1 MAETPKHA
9 APPESS
15 PELELPEQI
24 ANRRASRSRIAAL
37 GRALY
42 PNRWDPTH
50 LVSDVVAKWSSLD
63 AAALDAIPAADRFV
77 RVPGRILAIRK
88 MGKAIFLDL
97 SDGLR
102 RVQAYLKKDALRP
115 GDWELLEQ
123 LDLGDHVGISG
134 SVFRTRTG
142 ELSVR
147 AGSLDFLSKSLRP
160 LPDKWHGL
168 TDVERKYRQRYVDLV
183 VSPETRR
190 TFEIRAKI
198 VGFIRRFF
206 DARGYV
212 EVETPMMQT
221 LAGGAAARPF
231 VTHHHALDLE
241 LFLRIAPELYL
252 KRLVVGGFPKV
263 YEINRNF
270 RNEGISTH
278 HNPEF
283 TMLEFYTAY
292 ADARDQ
298 MALTEELLTGAAQ
311 EILGT
316 TELEWGDETI
326 SLKAPFRRISMVDAI
341 LENIPAAEEERK
353 KEEKI
358 SASKG
363 DGRGED
369 SPKEDRGISSNG
381 PEQDGAPGARLT
393 AAHLRDI
400 HLLRKTAERYG
411 VESVERFGDSKG
423 KLLAEIFSA
432 VAERRLLQPTYI
444 VDYPAEISPLSKTKP
459 DDPNT
464 ADRFELFIGRMEIA
478 NGFCELNDPDEQ
490 AEKFRAQTAERGKGD
505 EEAMRYDEDYV
516 EALSYGMPPTAGEG
530 VGIDR
535 LAMLFTNSPSIRD
548 VILFPLMRPK

>member
-1 MAETPKHA
+1 MAETPKDA
-9 APPESS
+9 APPE
-15 PELELPEQI
+15 PPRGPELPEQI
-24 ANRRASRSRIAAL
+24 ANRRASRARIAAL

-50 LVSDVVAKWSSLD
+50 LVSDVVANWSSRD
-63 AAALDAIPAADRFV
+63 AAALDATPEADRTV

-97 SDGLR
+97 SDGVR
-102 RVQAYLKKDALRP
+102 RVQAYMKKDALRP

-123 LDLGDHVGISG
+123 LDLGDHVGVAG
-134 SVFRTRTG
+134 SVFRTRMG

-147 AGSLDFLSKSLRP
+147 VGSLDFLSKSLRP

-183 VSPETRR
+183 VSPETRK

-206 DARGYV
+206 DSRGFV

-231 VTHHHALDLE
+231 VTHHHALDLD

-298 MALTEELLTGAAQ
+298 MALTEELLTSAAR

-316 TELEWGDETI
+316 TELPWGEETI
-326 SLKAPFRRISMVDAI
+326 SLRAPFKRISMVDAI
-341 LENIPAAEEERK
+341 L
-353 KEEKI
+353 
-358 SASKG
+358 
-363 DGRGED
+363 
-369 SPKEDRGISSNG
+369 NG
-381 PEQDGAPGARLT
+381 PTQAGGRTPVTREALDDL
-393 AAHLRDI
+393 
-400 HLLRKTAERYG
+400 HLLRKIAEEAG

-423 KLLAEIFSA
+423 KLLAEIFGA
-432 VAERRLLQPTYI
+432 VVEKELLQPTYI

-464 ADRFELFIGRMEIA
+464 ADRFELFIGRMEVA

-490 AEKFRAQTAERGKGD
+490 AEKFRAQVKERGKGD
-505 EEAMRYDEDYV
+505 EEAMLYDEDYV

-548 VILFPLMRPK
+548 VILFPLMRPKKDKDA

>member
-1 MAETPKHA
+1 MAD
-9 APPESS
+9 APT
-15 PELELPEQI
+15 PELSVPEQI
-24 ANRRASRSRIAAL
+24 ANRRAARERIGAM
-37 GRALY
+37 GRPLY
-42 PNRWDPTH
+42 PSRWSPTH
-50 LVSDVVAKWSSLD
+50 LVSGVVSAWGSKD
-63 AAALDAIPAADRFV
+63 AAVIEAEPEEARRV

-88 MGKAIFLDL
+88 MGKAVFVDL
-97 SDGLR
+97 SDGAARVQVYLR
-102 RVQAYLKKDALRP
+102 RDAVP
-115 GDWELLEQ
+115 EADWALYEQ
-123 LDLGDHVGISG
+123 LDLGDHVGVAGI
-134 SVFRTRTG
+134 VFRTRTG
-142 ELSVR
+142 ELSVK
-147 AGSLDFLSKSLRP
+147 ASALDFLAKCLRP

-168 TDVERKYRQRYVDLV
+168 TDVERRYRQRYVDLV

-190 TFEIRAKI
+190 AFEVRAKL
-198 VGFIRRFF
+198 VSFIRRFF
-206 DARGYV
+206 DARDFV
-212 EVETPMMQT
+212 EVETPMMQP

-231 VTHHHALDLE
+231 VTHHNALDLD

-270 RNEGISTH
+270 RNEGISTQ

-298 MALTEELLTGAAQ
+298 MALTEELLAAAAT

-316 TELEWGDETI
+316 TELAWGDETI
-326 SLKAPFRRISMVDAI
+326 SLKPPFRRVNMVDAI
-341 LENIPAAEEERK
+341 LENIPAAEEERTRGR
-353 KEEKI
+353 EE
-358 SASKG
+358 
-363 DGRGED
+363 
-369 SPKEDRGISSNG
+369 RGISSNG
-381 PEQDGAPGARLT
+381 PEQDGASGARLT
-393 AAHLRDI
+393 AVDLRDL

-411 VESVERFGDSKG
+411 VENVERFGESKG

-459 DDPNT
+459 GDPLT
-464 ADRFELFIGRMEIA
+464 ADRFELFIGRMEVA

-490 AEKFRAQTAERGKGD
+490 AEKFRAQVAERTKGD
-505 EEAMRYDEDYV
+505 DEAMLYDEDYV

-548 VILFPLMRPK
+548 VILFPLMRPKA

>member
-1 MAETPKHA
+1 MAETPKDA
-9 APPESS
+9 APPE
-15 PELELPEQI
+15 PPRGPELPEQI
-24 ANRRASRSRIAAL
+24 ANRRASRARIAAL

-50 LVSDVVAKWSSLD
+50 LVSDVVANWSSRD
-63 AAALDAIPAADRFV
+63 AAALDATPEADRTV

-97 SDGLR
+97 SDGVR
-102 RVQAYLKKDALRP
+102 RVQAYMKKDALRP

-123 LDLGDHVGISG
+123 LDLGDHVGVAG
-134 SVFRTRTG
+134 PVFRTRMG

-147 AGSLDFLSKSLRP
+147 VGSLDFLSKSLRP

-183 VSPETRR
+183 VSPETRK

-206 DARGYV
+206 DSRGFV

-231 VTHHHALDLE
+231 VTHHHALDLD

-298 MALTEELLTGAAQ
+298 MALTEELLTSAAR

-316 TELEWGDETI
+316 TELPWGEETI
-326 SLKAPFRRISMVDAI
+326 SLRAPFKRISMVDAI
-341 LENIPAAEEERK
+341 L
-353 KEEKI
+353 
-358 SASKG
+358 
-363 DGRGED
+363 
-369 SPKEDRGISSNG
+369 NG
-381 PEQDGAPGARLT
+381 PTQAGGRTPVTRVALDDL
-393 AAHLRDI
+393 
-400 HLLRKTAERYG
+400 HLLRKIAEEAG

-423 KLLAEIFSA
+423 KLLAEIFGA
-432 VAERRLLQPTYI
+432 VVEKELLQPTYI

-464 ADRFELFIGRMEIA
+464 ADRFELFIGRMEVA

-490 AEKFRAQTAERGKGD
+490 AEKFRAQVKERGKGD
-505 EEAMRYDEDYV
+505 EEAMLYDEDYV

-548 VILFPLMRPK
+548 VILFPLMRPKKDKDA

>member
-1 MAETPKHA
+1 MAETPKDA
-9 APPESS
+9 APPE
-15 PELELPEQI
+15 PPREPELPEQI
-24 ANRRASRSRIAAL
+24 ANRRASRARIAAL

-50 LVSDVVAKWSSLD
+50 LVSDVVANWSSRD
-63 AAALDAIPAADRFV
+63 AAALDATPEADRTV

-97 SDGLR
+97 SDGVR
-102 RVQAYLKKDALRP
+102 RVQAYMKKDALRP

-123 LDLGDHVGISG
+123 LDLGDHVGVAG
-134 SVFRTRTG
+134 PVFRTRTG

-147 AGSLDFLSKSLRP
+147 VGSLDFLSKSLRP

-183 VSPETRR
+183 VSPETRK

-206 DARGYV
+206 DSRGFV

-231 VTHHHALDLE
+231 VTHHHALDLD

-298 MALTEELLTGAAQ
+298 MALTEELLTSAAR

-316 TELEWGDETI
+316 TELPWGEETI
-326 SLKAPFRRISMVDAI
+326 SLRAPFKRISMVDAI
-341 LENIPAAEEERK
+341 L
-353 KEEKI
+353 
-358 SASKG
+358 
-363 DGRGED
+363 
-369 SPKEDRGISSNG
+369 NG
-381 PEQDGAPGARLT
+381 PTQAGGRTPVTREALDDL
-393 AAHLRDI
+393 
-400 HLLRKTAERYG
+400 HLLRKIAEEAG

-423 KLLAEIFSA
+423 KLLAEIFGA
-432 VAERRLLQPTYI
+432 VVEKELLQPTYI

-464 ADRFELFIGRMEIA
+464 ADRFELFIGRMEVA

-490 AEKFRAQTAERGKGD
+490 AEKFRAQVKERGKGD
-505 EEAMRYDEDYV
+505 EEAMLYDEDYV

-548 VILFPLMRPK
+548 VILFPLMRPKKDKDA

>member
-1 MAETPKHA
+1 MSETPDPKTA
-9 APPESS
+9 DPKAPEADI
-15 PELELPEQI
+15 PEQI
-24 ANRRASRSRIAAL
+24 ANRRAARERIAAL
-37 GRALY
+37 GRPLY

-50 LVSDVVAKWSSLD
+50 LVSDVVARWSAKD
-63 AAALDAIPAADRFV
+63 AAALEAEPESDRRV

-88 MGKAIFLDL
+88 MGKAVFVDL
-97 SDGLR
+97 SDGAH
-102 RVQAYLKKDALRP
+102 RVQAYLKKDLLRP

-123 LDLGDHVGISG
+123 LDLGDHVGASG
-134 SVFRTRTG
+134 VVFRTRTG
-142 ELSVR
+142 ELSIKG
-147 AGSLDFLSKSLRP
+147 GSLDFLAKSLRP

-183 VSPETRR
+183 VSPDTRK

-198 VGFIRRFF
+198 VAFIRRFF
-206 DARGYV
+206 DGRGFV

-231 VTHHHALDLE
+231 VTHHNALDLQ
-241 LFLRIAPELYL
+241 LFLRIAPELFL

-270 RNEGISTH
+270 RNEGISTQ

-298 MALTEELLTGAAQ
+298 MALTEELFAAAAL

-316 TELEWGDETI
+316 TELPWGDETI
-326 SLKAPFRRISMVDAI
+326 SLKAPFKRISMVDAI
-341 LENIPAAEEERK
+341 LENI
-353 KEEKI
+353 
-358 SASKG
+358 SASE
-363 DGRGED
+363 GE
-369 SPKEDRGISSNG
+369 KISSNG
-381 PEQDGAPGARLT
+381 PTQSSGRTSVTREALGDL
-393 AAHLRDI
+393 
-400 HLLRKTAERYG
+400 HLLRKIAGEVG
-411 VESVERFGDSKG
+411 VESVERFGESKG
-423 KLLAEIFSA
+423 KLLAEVFSA
-432 VAERRLLQPTYI
+432 VAERRLLQPTFVI
-444 VDYPAEISPLSKTKP
+444 DYPAEISPLSKTKP

-464 ADRFELFIGRMEIA
+464 ADRFELFIGRMEVA

-490 AEKFRAQTAERGKGD
+490 AEKFRAQVTERTKGD
-505 EEAMRYDEDYV
+505 DEAMLYDEDYV

-535 LAMLFTNSPSIRD
+535 LAMLFTDSHSIRD
-548 VILFPLMRPK
+548 VILFPLMRPKKDGEREREKDKDA

>member
-1 MAETPKHA
+1 MAETPKNA
-9 APPESS
+9 APPE
-15 PELELPEQI
+15 PRRELELPEQI
-24 ANRRASRSRIAAL
+24 ANRRASRARIAAL

-50 LVSDVVAKWSSLD
+50 LVSDVVAKWSSQD
-63 AAALDAIPAADRFV
+63 AAALDATPEVDRFV

-97 SDGLR
+97 SDGAR
-102 RVQAYLKKDALRP
+102 HVQAYMKKDALRP

-123 LDLGDHVGISG
+123 LDLGDHVGVAG

-168 TDVERKYRQRYVDLV
+168 TDVERKYRQRYVDLI

-198 VGFIRRFF
+198 VAFIRNFF
-206 DARGYV
+206 DRRGFV

-231 VTHHHALDLE
+231 RTHHNALDLD
-241 LFLRIAPELYL
+241 LYLRIAPELYL

-270 RNEGISTH
+270 RNEGISTQ

-298 MALTEELLTGAAQ
+298 MALTEELFASAAE

-316 TELEWGDETI
+316 TELSWGDETI
-326 SLKAPFRRISMVDAI
+326 SLKAPFRRVTMVDAI
-341 LENIPAAEEERK
+341 LEHV
-353 KEEKI
+353 
-358 SASKG
+358 
-363 DGRGED
+363 ED
-369 SPKEDRGISSNG
+369 
-381 PEQDGAPGARLT
+381 AT
-393 AAHLRDI
+393 AADFRDL

-411 VESVERFGDSKG
+411 VENVERFGDSRG
-423 KLLAEIFSA
+423 KLLAEIFGA
-432 VAERRLLQPTYI
+432 VAEKRLLQPTYVI
-444 VDYPAEISPLSKTKP
+444 DYPAEISPLSKTKP
-459 DDPNT
+459 GDPDT
-464 ADRFELFIGRMEIA
+464 ADRFELFIGRMEVA

-490 AEKFRAQTAERGKGD
+490 AEKFRAQVAERGKGD
-505 EEAMRYDEDYV
+505 DEAMLYDEDYV
-516 EALSYGMPPTAGEG
+516 EALAYGMPPTAGEG

-548 VILFPLMRPK
+548 VILFPLMRPKSSS

>member
-1 MAETPKHA
+1 MTEP
-9 APPESS
+9 
-15 PELELPEQI
+15 LELPEQI
-24 ANRRASRSRIAAL
+24 ANRRASRARIAAL

-50 LVSDVVAKWSSLD
+50 LVSDVVAKWSSRD
-63 AAALDAIPAADRFV
+63 AAALDATPEADRYV

-97 SDGLR
+97 SDGVG
-102 RVQAYLKKDALRP
+102 RVQAYMKKDALRT

-123 LDLGDHVGISG
+123 LDLGDHVGIAG

-198 VGFIRRFF
+198 VAFIRRFF
-206 DARGYV
+206 DARGFV

-231 VTHHHALDLE
+231 VTHHNALDLD

-298 MALTEELLTGAAQ
+298 MALTEELLTSAAR

-316 TELEWGDETI
+316 TELKWGDETL
-326 SLKAPFRRISMVDAI
+326 SLKAPFKRISMVDAI
-341 LENIPAAEEERK
+341 LENVEAAERDWEER
-353 KEEKI
+353 EDFFEW
-358 SASKG
+358 SRAG
-363 DGRGED
+363 CGAGRATG
-369 SPKEDRGISSNG
+369 R
-381 PEQDGAPGARLT
+381 PG
-393 AAHLRDI
+393 
-400 HLLRKTAERYG
+400 
-411 VESVERFGDSKG
+411 
-423 KLLAEIFSA
+423 
-432 VAERRLLQPTYI
+432 
-444 VDYPAEISPLSKTKP
+444 
-459 DDPNT
+459 
-464 ADRFELFIGRMEIA
+464 
-478 NGFCELNDPDEQ
+478 GFCEGFRTSGRTHRRHPREPLGSSPSKKNSRTFWCRVCRALRRFQGEITRRDLLGRRGATASAADVRRRLSRGDLAALEDE
-490 AEKFRAQTAERGKGD
+490 AGRPEHRRPLRAVHRTDGGRERVLRAERPRRAGG
-505 EEAMRYDEDYV
+505 EVPR
-516 EALSYGMPPTAGEG
+516 AGERARQG
-530 VGIDR
+530 
-535 LAMLFTNSPSIRD
+535 
-548 VILFPLMRPK
+548 

>member
-1 MAETPKHA
+1 MAETPKDA
-9 APPESS
+9 APPE
-15 PELELPEQI
+15 PPRGPELPEQI
-24 ANRRASRSRIAAL
+24 ANRRASRARIAAL

-50 LVSDVVAKWSSLD
+50 LVSDVIAKWSSQD
-63 AAALDAIPAADRFV
+63 AAALDATPEADRTV

-97 SDGLR
+97 SDGVR
-102 RVQAYLKKDALRP
+102 RVQAYMKKDALRP

-123 LDLGDHVGISG
+123 LDLGDHVGVAG

-183 VSPETRR
+183 VSPETRK

-206 DARGYV
+206 DSRGFV

-231 VTHHHALDLE
+231 VTHHHALDLD

-298 MALTEELLTGAAQ
+298 MALTEELLTSAAR

-316 TELEWGDETI
+316 TELPWGTETI

-341 LENIPAAEEERK
+341 LEHAEEADRERE
-353 KEEKI
+353 KERE
-358 SASKG
+358 
-363 DGRGED
+363 RD
-369 SPKEDRGISSNG
+369 SSVSVTREALSD
-381 PEQDGAPGARLT
+381 L
-393 AAHLRDI
+393 
-400 HLLRKTAERYG
+400 HLLRKTAERFG
-411 VESVERFGDSKG
+411 VESLERFGDSKG
-423 KLLAEIFSA
+423 KLLAEIFGA
-432 VAERRLLQPTYI
+432 VVEKKLLQPTYI
-444 VDYPAEISPLSKTKP
+444 IDYPAEISPLSKTKP

-490 AEKFRAQTAERGKGD
+490 AEKFRAQVKERGKGD
-505 EEAMRYDEDYV
+505 EEAMLYDEDYV

-535 LAMLFTNSPSIRD
+535 LAMLFTDSPSIRD

>member
-1 MAETPKHA
+1 MAETPKDA
-9 APPESS
+9 APQAPD
-15 PELELPEQI
+15 LPEQI
-24 ANRRASRSRIAAL
+24 ANRRAARARIAAL

-50 LVSDVVAKWSSLD
+50 LVSDVVAKWSPES
-63 AAALDAIPAADRFV
+63 AAALEAAPEADRLV

-88 MGKAIFLDL
+88 MGKAVFLDL
-97 SDGLR
+97 SDGAH
-102 RVQAYLKKDALRP
+102 RVQVYVKKDVLRP
-115 GDWELLEQ
+115 GDWSLLEQ
-123 LDLGDHVGISG
+123 LDLGDHVGVAG
-134 SVFRTRTG
+134 TLFRTRTG
-142 ELSVR
+142 ELTVK
-147 AGSLDFLSKSLRP
+147 AASLDFLAKSLRP

-168 TDVERKYRQRYVDLV
+168 TDVERKYRQRYLDLV

-190 TFEIRAKI
+190 TFEIRARI
-198 VGFIRRFF
+198 VAYIRRFF
-206 DARGYV
+206 DARGFM

-231 VTHHHALDLE
+231 VTHHNALDLD

-270 RNEGISTH
+270 RNEGISTQ

-298 MALTEELLTGAAQ
+298 MALTEELFASAAQ

-316 TELEWGDETI
+316 TELPWGEETI

-341 LENIPAAEEERK
+341 LENVAAAEAEREK
-353 KEEKI
+353 DEEKI
-358 SASKG
+358 SA
-363 DGRGED
+363 
-369 SPKEDRGISSNG
+369 NG
-381 PEQDGAPGARLT
+381 PEREAAPGARLT
-393 AAHLRDI
+393 AVDLNDL
-400 HLLRKTAERYG
+400 HLLRKTATRYG
-411 VESVERFGDSKG
+411 VENVERFGKSKG
-423 KLLAEIFSA
+423 RLLAEIFGA

-459 DDPNT
+459 DDPET
-464 ADRFELFIGRMEIA
+464 ADRFELFIARMEVA

-490 AEKFRAQTAERGKGD
+490 AEKFRAQVNERARGD
-505 EEAMRYDEDYV
+505 LEAMVYDEDYV

-530 VGIDR
+530 IGIDR

-548 VILFPLMRPK
+548 VILFPLMRPKRDQEKDA

>member
-1 MAETPKHA
+1 MAETPKDA
-9 APPESS
+9 APPE
-15 PELELPEQI
+15 PPRGPELPEQI
-24 ANRRASRSRIAAL
+24 ANRRASRARIAAL

-50 LVSDVVAKWSSLD
+50 LVSDVVANWSSRD
-63 AAALDAIPAADRFV
+63 AAALDATPEADRTV

-97 SDGLR
+97 SDGVR
-102 RVQAYLKKDALRP
+102 RVQAYMKKDALRP

-123 LDLGDHVGISG
+123 LDLGDHVGVAG
-134 SVFRTRTG
+134 PVFRTRMG

-147 AGSLDFLSKSLRP
+147 VGSLDFLSKSLRP

-183 VSPETRR
+183 VSPETRK

-206 DARGYV
+206 DSRGFV

-231 VTHHHALDLE
+231 VTHHHALDLD

-298 MALTEELLTGAAQ
+298 MALTEELLTSAAR

-316 TELEWGDETI
+316 TELPWGEETI
-326 SLKAPFRRISMVDAI
+326 SLRAPFKRISMVDAI
-341 LENIPAAEEERK
+341 L
-353 KEEKI
+353 
-358 SASKG
+358 
-363 DGRGED
+363 
-369 SPKEDRGISSNG
+369 NG
-381 PEQDGAPGARLT
+381 PTQAGGRTPVTREALDDL
-393 AAHLRDI
+393 
-400 HLLRKTAERYG
+400 HLLRKIAEEAG

-423 KLLAEIFSA
+423 KLLAEIFGA
-432 VAERRLLQPTYI
+432 VVEKELLQPTYI

-464 ADRFELFIGRMEIA
+464 ADRFELFIGRMEVA

-490 AEKFRAQTAERGKGD
+490 AEKFRAQVKERGKGD
-505 EEAMRYDEDYV
+505 EEAMLYDEDYV

-548 VILFPLMRPK
+548 VILFPLMRPKKDKDA

>member
-1 MAETPKHA
+1 MAETPKN
-9 APPESS
+9 APPE
-15 PELELPEQI
+15 PPRELELPEQI
-24 ANRRASRSRIAAL
+24 ANRRASRARIAAL

-50 LVSDVVAKWSSLD
+50 LVSDVVAKWSSRD
-63 AAALDAIPAADRFV
+63 AAALDATPEADRFV

-97 SDGLR
+97 SDGVR
-102 RVQAYLKKDALRP
+102 RVQAYMKKDALRP

-123 LDLGDHVGISG
+123 LDLGDHVGVAG

-147 AGSLDFLSKSLRP
+147 AGSLDFLSKCLRP
-160 LPDKWHGL
+160 LPEKWHGL

-183 VSPETRR
+183 VSPQTRK
-190 TFEIRAKI
+190 TFEIRARI

-206 DARGYV
+206 DARGFV

-231 VTHHHALDLE
+231 ETHHHALDLD

-298 MALTEELLTGAAQ
+298 MALTEDLLTSAAR

-316 TELEWGDETI
+316 TELPWGTETI
-326 SLKAPFRRISMVDAI
+326 SLEAPFRRISMVDAI
-341 LENIPAAEEERK
+341 LEHAGER
-353 KEEKI
+353 I
-358 SASKG
+358 SVTREALS
-363 DGRGED
+363 D
-369 SPKEDRGISSNG
+369 
-381 PEQDGAPGARLT
+381 L
-393 AAHLRDI
+393 
-400 HLLRKTAERYG
+400 HLLRKTAERHG
-411 VESVERFGDSKG
+411 VENVERFGDSRG
-423 KLLAEIFSA
+423 KLLAEIFGA
-432 VAERRLLQPTYI
+432 VVEKKLLQPTYI

-464 ADRFELFIGRMEIA
+464 ADRFELFIGRMEVA

-490 AEKFRAQTAERGKGD
+490 AEKFRAQVAERGKGD
-505 EEAMRYDEDYV
+505 DEAMLYDEDYV
-516 EALSYGMPPTAGEG
+516 EALAYGMPPTAGEG

-548 VILFPLMRPK
+548 VSLFPLMRPK

>member
-1 MAETPKHA
+1 MAETPKNA
-9 APPESS
+9 APPE
-15 PELELPEQI
+15 PPRELELPEQI
-24 ANRRASRSRIAAL
+24 ANRRASRARIAAL
-37 GRALY
+37 GRVLY

-50 LVSDVVAKWSSLD
+50 LVSDVVAKWSSQD
-63 AAALDAIPAADRFV
+63 AAALDATPEADRFV

-97 SDGLR
+97 SDGVR
-102 RVQAYLKKDALRP
+102 RVQAYMKKDALRP

-123 LDLGDHVGISG
+123 LDLGDHVGVAG

-168 TDVERKYRQRYVDLV
+168 TDVERKYRQRYVDLI
-183 VSPETRR
+183 VSPETRG

-206 DARGYV
+206 DARGFV

-231 VTHHHALDLE
+231 VTHHHALDLD

-298 MALTEELLTGAAQ
+298 MALTEELLTSAAR

-316 TELEWGDETI
+316 TELPWGEETI
-326 SLKAPFRRISMVDAI
+326 SLNAPFKRISMVDAI
-341 LENIPAAEEERK
+341 LEHVGDN
-353 KEEKI
+353 
-358 SASKG
+358 SSSKG
-363 DGRGED
+363 PSRDA
-369 SPKEDRGISSNG
+369 
-381 PEQDGAPGARLT
+381 APGARLT
-393 AAHLRDI
+393 AADLHDL
-400 HLLRKTAERYG
+400 HLLRKTAERFG

-423 KLLAEIFSA
+423 KLLAEVFGT
-432 VAERRLLQPTYI
+432 VVEKKLLQPTYI
-444 VDYPAEISPLSKTKP
+444 
-459 DDPNT
+459 
-464 ADRFELFIGRMEIA
+464 
-478 NGFCELNDPDEQ
+478 
-490 AEKFRAQTAERGKGD
+490 
-505 EEAMRYDEDYV
+505 
-516 EALSYGMPPTAGEG
+516 
-530 VGIDR
+530 
-535 LAMLFTNSPSIRD
+535 
-548 VILFPLMRPK
+548 